1 MSNALLVEIL
11 HGRDDLLHDAR
22 GVLLRV
28 LALLDDLFE
37 QLLAVD
43 TVRCTERHMRVSEK
57 ENHHH
62 HSLRREREREN
73 VQLHDKVELILVLVD
88 LVQLEDVGMVD
99 LAHDLDLAPQELD
112 VLALDRR
119 LLDALDGVLLVG
131 RLLGRVAHL
140 GEATT
145 VRHVWSHVSD
155 RHNAHGTRRRRQKH
169 KYASGH
175 KHVPTNDF
183 AERVELVNVFVF
195 DVCVVV
201 VVVHCREPV
210 AACES

>member
-1 MSNALLVEIL
+1 
-11 HGRDDLLHDAR
+11 
-22 GVLLRV
+22 
-28 LALLDDLFE
+28 
-37 QLLAVD
+37 
-43 TVRCTERHMRVSEK
+43 MRVSEK

-145 VRHVWSHVSD
+145 ARHVWSHVSD
-155 RHNAHGTRRRRQKH
+155 RHNAHGTRRHRKKH